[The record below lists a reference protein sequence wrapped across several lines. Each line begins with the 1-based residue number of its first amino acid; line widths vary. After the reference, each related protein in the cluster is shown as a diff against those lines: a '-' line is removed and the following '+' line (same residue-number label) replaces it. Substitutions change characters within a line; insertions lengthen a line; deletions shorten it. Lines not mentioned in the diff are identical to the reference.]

1 MKTRI
6 TIYAENDKPME
17 LLGNNAEE
25 KVRAAWEVLLNF
37 AVLSSEEEGK
47 YRVENVEVWD

>member
-37 AVLSSEEEGK
+37 ATLTNEEEGK